1 MVQPCDQSR
10 VRVVLGAHLG
20 QGEAGQIGKLGRL
33 GEGHAELL
41 YDAVQLVGFRLLELD
56 TNLVQDKARGEVQ
69 LWLRVGKFPR
79 HERFTLWTQ
88 SEQPEE
94 LLLAG
99 GPFRGHDEP
108 QDAALVLGEKQ
119 GVAFAHGLRDRVRG
133 VIEPPLGGTGLVDPR
148 VVVGGPALLG
158 EALLITA

>member
-56 TNLVQDKARGEVQ
+56 TNLVQDKGKSGFTCERPMRAEYGFPLQARSVD
-69 LWLRVGKFPR
+69 
-79 HERFTLWTQ
+79 RF
-88 SEQPEE
+88 
-94 LLLAG
+94 
-99 GPFRGHDEP
+99 
-108 QDAALVLGEKQ
+108 
-119 GVAFAHGLRDRVRG
+119 
-133 VIEPPLGGTGLVDPR
+133 
-148 VVVGGPALLG
+148 
-158 EALLITA
+158 